1 MQSFMTV
8 FIAGILAFIGV
19 FMMNPDAN
27 PPVDVFAEAV
37 PIDTSLEYPIVPSV
51 VVSQDVPLVLA
62 LDAYM
67 TFEGGIYLPLDVIIA
82 YSE

>member
-8 FIAGILAFIGV
+8 FIAGILAFVGV
-19 FMMNPDAN
+19 FMMNPEPN
-27 PPVDVFAEAV
+27 PTVDVFAEAV

-51 VVSQDVPLVLA
+51 VVNQEVPLVLS

-67 TFEGGIYLPLDVIIA
+67 TFEGGTYLPLDVIIA